1 MNIVFK
7 NYKPYKGKHTFNVK
21 PFNVILGR
29 NNAGKSSLTDI
40 IHEVTNIKFI
50 DKSFNNIY
58 ALNNLSQK
66 NKVINK
72 AVYSF
77 DKDFREVGSLVS
89 NIISS
94 EEFIAD
100 LLYENEEFMYKDF
113 SWLTRHFNKILDKPF
128 KDERLSMISEQIISL
143 ENLYNKLLSKENIPY
158 WIIAHHKKRSLD
170 VFYNEEV
177 FSRARGNKKKRAY
190 IKNRIHGSK
199 IYKMAAFAVDPIQEG
214 LGLELELDAPCPPN
228 DFSSLIFDKRLRKYA
243 SIWDN
248 HNEDFRLRKQ
258 KSMKALM
265 EDFSKTKYFKL
276 FTKQRYNFLNEINDY
291 LIDIYKVKDLRRSFS
306 SFQSRSRRERS
317 SLEANCSVNITDT
330 DYTINYVSSSDNLSH
345 LIDGAQISFSKQKQH
360 ILSNNPAKFFFKKG
374 SYVYEKNISLVN
386 KILNYSAQSLTKIV
400 PVDSLEGVLHMNNC
414 FYYEVISAN
423 STNLPFERTSKLF
436 PKSRYMRPSLTSA
449 LSSNSFHKTL
459 DNLPFNLLSS
469 NNVSNKNSLLPKILC
484 VPNNEI
490 DFESNLISRT
500 FGESFECNDLFFNE
514 VIMDD
519 VDEIELNDC
528 NVVKKMLNHP
538 KIGHLIFPKFKL
550 DIKLNKVAGVKGE
563 INNVFATSSQRRM
576 PMRYSRFAESFR
588 RIDDLHGL
596 LLGRCMEIYE
606 VGELYK
612 KHKKN
617 TLQSRKNLNSREL
630 EILENIEK
638 FLIGSYL
645 STTAC
650 KILELLNGFIFFNY
664 YNRGLADEKCIKN
677 YDAFDRRIDSFSS
690 IKSSIID
697 ASPVVYSNIR
707 GSAYS
712 EIDLLKIFGS
722 NIKNILI
729 DQRAINDLC
738 NKVNDHLSNIDI
750 KYEFS
755 IDLLRHEKMSKGR
768 RPNVIRNKLPDAYEL
783 TLRKIYSK
791 RKSIEESTR
800 DFMQVGTGTRNLI
813 AIFAQLELAKL
824 DSGRKN
830 LIIIREPENYLHP
843 NLTGRIVK
851 YLYQSIANE
860 NLNII
865 LETHSEIILRQLQ
878 VLVKNA
884 KKEKDHILLKDNL
897 RIYYVDNDEDNG
909 SYFDEIK
916 INDDGFLEKEIPEN
930 FLGINAALAT
940 ELW

>member
-50 DKSFNNIY
+50 DKSLNNIF

-72 AVYSF
+72 GIYSF
-77 DKDFREVGSLVS
+77 DKDFREVGSLIS
-89 NIISS
+89 NIFST

-100 LLYENEEFMYKDF
+100 LLYGIEEYKHKDRF
-113 SWLTRHFNKILDKPF
+113 WLTRHFYKNLDKPLKNVDVKF
-128 KDERLSMISEQIISL
+128 LSKQLIEL
-143 ENLYNKLLSKENIPY
+143 ENLYNKLLSKKNIPF
-158 WIIAHHKKRSLD
+158 WFIAHHKKRSLD
-170 VFYNEEV
+170 VFYNEDV
-177 FSRARGNKKKRAY
+177 FSRARDNKKKRAY
-190 IKNRIHGSK
+190 IKNRIHESK
-199 IYKMAAFAVDPIQEG
+199 IYKMAGFAVDTVQEG
-214 LGLELELDAPCPPN
+214 LGLELELDTPCPPN
-228 DFSSLIFDKRLRKYA
+228 NFSSVIFDKSFKKYA

-248 HNEDFRLRKQ
+248 HNEDYEFRKQ
-258 KSMKALM
+258 KSIKSLL

-291 LIDIYKVKDLRRSFS
+291 LIDVYNVKGINRNFS
-306 SFQSRSRRERS
+306 ALQSRSRRERS
-317 SLEANCSVNITDT
+317 TLEANCSVNITDN

-400 PVDSLEGVLHMNNC
+400 PVDSLEGVLHLNNC
-414 FYYEVISAN
+414 FYYDVISAN
-423 STNLPFERTSKLF
+423 SSNLPFERTSKLF
-436 PKSRYMRPSLTSA
+436 PKSRYMRPSLTSD

-469 NNVSNKNSLLPKILC
+469 NNVSNKDSLLPKVLC

-500 FGESFECNDLFFNE
+500 FGLSFECNDLFFNE
-514 VIMDD
+514 TIMDD

-538 KIGHLIFPKFKL
+538 KIGHLIFPKFKI
-550 DIKLNKVAGVKGE
+550 DIKLNKVAGVKGD
-563 INNVFATSSQRRM
+563 INNVFSTSSQRRI

-596 LLGRCMEIYE
+596 LLGKCMEIYE
-606 VGELYK
+606 IGELYK

-617 TLQSRKNLNSREL
+617 TSQSRKNLNSREL

-638 FLIGSYL
+638 FLISSYL

-664 YNRGLADEKCIKN
+664 YNRGLADEKFIKN

-712 EIDLLKIFGS
+712 EDDLLKIFGL
-722 NIKNILI
+722 NIQNILI
-729 DQRAINDLC
+729 DQRAINNLC
-738 NKVNDHLSNIDI
+738 SKVNDHLSNIDI

-768 RPNVIRNKLPDAYEL
+768 RPSVLRNKLPDAYEL

-843 NLTGRIVK
+843 GLTGRVVK

-865 LETHSEIILRQLQ
+865 LETHSEIIVRQLQ
-878 VLVKNA
+878 VLIKNS
-884 KKEKDHILLKDNL
+884 KNEENHILLKDNL
-897 RIYYVDNDEDNG
+897 KIYYVDNVEDEG
-909 SYFDEIK
+909 SNFKEIR
-916 INDDGFLEKEIPEN
+916 ISEDGFLEEEIPEN
-930 FLGINAALAT
+930 FLGINADLTT